1 MPASSWLCYAGK
13 SSGRGLSRSQ
23 FWSDAVHIAQRIA
36 GALATFD
43 EKVAANARILDM
55 PLVAL

>member
-1 MPASSWLCYAGK
+1 
-13 SSGRGLSRSQ
+13 
-23 FWSDAVHIAQRIA
+23 VHIAQRIA